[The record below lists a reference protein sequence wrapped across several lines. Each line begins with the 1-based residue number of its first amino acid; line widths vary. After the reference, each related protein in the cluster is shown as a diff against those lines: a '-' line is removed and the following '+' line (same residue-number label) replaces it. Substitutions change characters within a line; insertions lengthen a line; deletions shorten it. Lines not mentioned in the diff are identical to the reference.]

1 MCAGS
6 SSSTVYLSSGLVV
19 DTQSLS
25 LSLSISILSEYLHTQ
40 TQIFSTDQP
49 IRLSN
54 LSTAAKEKKQSND

>member
-1 MCAGS
+1 MCAG
-6 SSSTVYLSSGLVV
+6 TVYLSSGLVV

-25 LSLSISILSEYLHTQ
+25 ISISILSEYLHTQ

-54 LSTAAKEKKQSND
+54 LSTAAKEKKAK